1 MVAAAFPFLTQIYPK
16 RKNWKAFCGAQF
28 ILHTFEMSD
37 AFTDFEHQGWERV
50 ANKYDSVWASSTRQ
64 FIPPLLDAA
73 HVAEKMS
80 ILDVGCGPGYVSAA
94 AAERGATP
102 IGLDFSEEMIA
113 IAKKKFPRIEFRQ
126 GDAQS
131 LPFPD
136 ASFDRVL
143 ANFALLHLADPGRA
157 CAEAARVLKPGGRFA
172 FTTWAK
178 ISENPFVKLVDDA
191 IQAHANLDVD
201 LPPGPPYYL
210 FENQD
215 EFREALARAGFDAAS
230 MTFKVHKIEW
240 TVPTARFVFD
250 AELNAGVRTAGLLAR
265 QTPEAL
271 RKIQTAIEKAV
282 QPYAKGNGFAIPK
295 AAYIV
300 AVSKKIRA

>member
-1 MVAAAFPFLTQIYPK
+1 M
-16 RKNWKAFCGAQF
+16 N
-28 ILHTFEMSD
+28 D
-37 AFTDFEHQGWERV
+37 AFTEFEHAGWQRV
-50 ANKYDSVWASSTRQ
+50 ANEYDSTWSSSTRQ

-73 HVAEKMS
+73 DVSGKMS

-94 AAERGATP
+94 AAERGAIP

-126 GDAQS
+126 GDAQN

-136 ASFDRVL
+136 ASFDRIV
-143 ANFALLHLADPGRA
+143 ANFALLHLANPARA
-157 CAEAARVLKPGGRFA
+157 CAEAARVLKSGGRFG

-191 IQAHANLDVD
+191 IQTHANLDVD
-201 LPPGPPYYL
+201 LPPGPPHYL
-210 FENQD
+210 FESES
-215 EFREALARAGFDAAS
+215 EFRQALDRTGFDGS
-230 MTFKVHKIEW
+230 TMTFKVHRIEW
-240 TVPTARFVFD
+240 RVPSAQFVFD

-265 QTPEAL
+265 QTPHAL
-271 RKIQTAIEKAV
+271 QQIRTAIEEAV
-282 QPYAKGNGFAIPK
+282 QRYAKDDGFAIPK

-300 AVSKKIRA
+300 AA